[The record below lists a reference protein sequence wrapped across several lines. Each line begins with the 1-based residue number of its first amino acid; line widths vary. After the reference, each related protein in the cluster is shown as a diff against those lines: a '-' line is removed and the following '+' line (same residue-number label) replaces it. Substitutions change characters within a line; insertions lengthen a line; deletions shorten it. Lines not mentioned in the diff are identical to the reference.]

1 LHPCFGVFGLGGIAA
16 FAIGSII
23 LMDTELPAYQIAMP
37 LIVAFTAFSA
47 VLLVFTLGLLVRAR
61 KQSVVTG
68 IAHLVGSTAEVELLH
83 GEETLVRLD
92 GELWQVRCEQ
102 PLSVHDHVTVTAAE
116 GIALVVTK
124 NRRDG

>member
-1 LHPCFGVFGLGGIAA
+1 
-16 FAIGSII
+16 
-23 LMDTELPAYQIAMP
+23 MP